1 MMDMGLVQRSIYGG
15 ILILIIIAV
24 RVLLLDK
31 LPKRTFPVLWGIAL
45 LRLLVPFSVAS
56 VFSVYTLLG
65 LGRQEAAP
73 EREAYVVYENI
84 CSKQA

>member
-1 MMDMGLVQRSIYGG
+1 MDMGLVQRSIYGG

-45 LRLLVPFSVAS
+45 LRLLVPF
-56 VFSVYTLLG
+56 YPL
-65 LGRQEAAP
+65 
-73 EREAYVVYENI
+73 
-84 CSKQA
+84 